1 MIKCLIWDLDNTLFA
16 GVYLES
22 AGQSPPVDPGP
33 AAVLAELAG
42 RGILQAIASR
52 NPPQAASYA
61 AQATGHQFA
70 AAQCGWGA
78 KSDAIAAILHDLGL
92 TPDEVAFVDDDAL
105 ERGEVS
111 FALPGVL
118 VLAPEDLPEA
128 LGWPQF
134 SPPIITAEGRRRG
147 ELYIQRRARQA
158 EAAAFGGSPEAFLR
172 YCGTQVR
179 IGRAG
184 PADVPRL
191 HELSVRTHQFNSAGL
206 VVSEATL
213 AELLTA
219 PGHQVV
225 TVRLADRFGDDG
237 LVGGGVIRSAESTWQ
252 VPLLMMSCRAM
263 GRGVIG
269 PLLTWIGLEAARV
282 GATEV
287 AVACVVNERNVPL
300 RIALASAGFRASD
313 ADASPADTSPANA
326 SPADTSLADASAG
339 QPAWARPAGRSPGP
353 NRTVAYRIGL
363 DRPLAGLPDW
373 VVTDD

>member
-1 MIKCLIWDLDNTLFA
+1 VIKCLTWDLDNTLFA

-22 AGQSPPVDPGP
+22 ADQSPPVDPGS

-52 NPPQAASYA
+52 NPPQVASYA
-61 AQATGHQFA
+61 AEATGHQFA

-78 KSDAIAAILHDLGL
+78 KSDAIAAILAELGL
-92 TPDEVAFVDDDAL
+92 TQDEVAFVDDDAL
-105 ERGEVS
+105 ERAEVS

-128 LGWPQF
+128 VAWPQF
-134 SPPIITAEGRRRG
+134 SPPVITAEGRRRG
-147 ELYIQRRARQA
+147 ELYARRRTRQA
-158 EAAAFGGSPEAFLR
+158 EAVAFGGSPEAFLR

-179 IGRAG
+179 IGRAES
-184 PADVPRL
+184 ADLPRL

-206 VVSEATL
+206 AVSETTL
-213 AELLTA
+213 AGLLTA
-219 PGHQVV
+219 PGHEVV

-237 LVGGGVIRSAESTWQ
+237 LVGGAVIRSARSTWQ

-269 PLLTWIGLEAARV
+269 PLLTWIGREAARA

-287 AVACVVNERNVPL
+287 AVASVVNERNVPL
-300 RIALASAGFRASD
+300 RIALTSAGFRARTG
-313 ADASPADTSPANA
+313 DASTG
-326 SPADTSLADASAG
+326 DASTGDASTGDASTG
-339 QPAWARPAGRSPGP
+339 QPAWARPAGQSPGS
-353 NRTVAYRIGL
+353 NRTVAYRISL
-363 DRPLAGLPDW
+363 DQPLAELPDW